1 VVAIGDPLGLRGTVT
16 AGIVSAL
23 QRPLRLPGEN
33 GQPDAVINAVQTDA
47 PINPGNSGGALV
59 DASGAVVGINTAI
72 LSLGQS
78 TGGQSGNIGV
88 GFANPINTAR
98 AVAEQ
103 LIRTGKVKHA
113 DLGVSSRSVTDGSRD
128 GAYLVQVVPG
138 GPADKAG
145 LKEGDVVTLFNQTLI
160 DSGDA
165 LTVAVAESQ
174 PGADVTVRYVRTG
187 IASQAK
193 VTLGTS

>member
-1 VVAIGDPLGLRGTVT
+1 
-16 AGIVSAL
+16 
-23 QRPLRLPGEN
+23 
-33 GQPDAVINAVQTDA
+33 VQTDA

-59 DASGAVVGINTAI
+59 DSSGAVVGINTAI

-103 LIRTGKVKHA
+103 LIRTGKVTHA

-145 LKEGDVVTLFNQTLI
+145 LKEGDVVTLFNQSLI
-160 DSGDA
+160 DTGDA

-174 PGADVTVRYVRTG
+174 PGAEVTVRYVRNG
-187 IASQAK
+187 VAGQAK